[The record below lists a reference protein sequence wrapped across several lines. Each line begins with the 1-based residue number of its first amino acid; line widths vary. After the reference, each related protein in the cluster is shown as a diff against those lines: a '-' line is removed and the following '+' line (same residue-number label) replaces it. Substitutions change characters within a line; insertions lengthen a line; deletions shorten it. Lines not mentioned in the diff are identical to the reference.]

1 MKTETHT
8 NQNMS
13 GLFYLASGII
23 KIMGIVHKLVEA
35 KKDARSSMDI
45 KLDVKFVRVES
56 KNVAGLKNSS
66 ISVWYPEDLCI
77 SKGSDVASFQ
87 KKVVCV

>member
-1 MKTETHT
+1 MD
-8 NQNMS
+8 
-13 GLFYLASGII
+13 
-23 KIMGIVHKLVEA
+23 IVHKLAEA

-77 SKGSDVASFQ
+77 SKGSGVASFRRWY
-87 KKVVCV
+87 VCNISNS